1 MELCGLLFA
10 CVMVGV
16 RRCDLECRHAAHL
29 REDVSQVGP
38 RSELGMKVFVG
49 AAGWVVSWCVRSPVR
64 GRMRC

>member
-38 RSELGMKVFVG
+38 RSELGMKAFVG
-49 AAGWVVSWCVRSPVR
+49 AAG
-64 GRMRC
+64 